1 MTVPKELQ
9 SKIHV
14 NVNET
19 FLSKKKGPYDCLSS
33 QRNTSLTL
41 LLHDFTGNTATSIG
55 YACLGGL
62 SHQIFETMIL
72 MRVEYVTLKF
82 LRHENERL
90 YFRKKFMRA
99 EIDISRTK
107 ALIKGNFCVK
117 VHRSTEKS
125 KFLAFSYSRVGRGL
139 L

>member
-41 LLHDFTGNTATSIG
+41 LLHDFTGNTASSIG

-62 SHQIFETMIL
+62 SHYISATVIL
-72 MRVEYVTLKF
+72 LRVEYVTLKF
-82 LRHENERL
+82 LRYENERL

-107 ALIKGNFCVK
+107 GLIEEGHFCVK
-117 VHRSTEKS
+117 VHRSTESS
-125 KFLAFSYSRVGRGL
+125 KIYSRVRRGPF
-139 L
+139 